1 MNFTD
6 TTPDD
11 LENLLTR
18 DGQSPL
24 ERLGHWAEQTPD
36 RVAVYYGED
45 DTELTFA
52 QLAELTDSIAG
63 NLAARGVAKGDRVS
77 VLTTDSLLATLAM
90 FGIWKVGGVYSPINF
105 SFTGRLLAYQLADTG
120 PSLII
125 TDDPLVSRID
135 EIAADLTEVPPVL
148 VRGPAPESRVRT
160 GSWTELTAPAPAPR
174 VDVDFDD
181 PANLV
186 YTSGTT
192 GPAKGVVQPVRW
204 MAQYTFG
211 LRCTL
216 TTDDVV
222 YNDLPM
228 YHVGGAIA
236 NVVRAVW
243 RGCEVALWDRFSP
256 TEFWSRVDRRG
267 VSAAILLDVMIPWL
281 MNADE
286 TDRDAH
292 HTLNK
297 VYMQPLPIHHA
308 AVARRFGFE
317 FVNAGFGQ
325 TESGA
330 PLALLLDETT
340 AGATTPPQLRRGL
353 GREEMLAVAADHAM
367 TVLAG
372 DEVTRKGAMGAPTPF
387 LTVAVLDEHD
397 RPCADEEPGQLAL
410 RPRLPSL
417 IMSEY
422 LGKPEKT
429 VEAWRNLWMHT
440 GDSVVRG
447 ADGVYYFVDRLGDR
461 IRVRG
466 ENLSSFQVED
476 MLTQHPDIALC
487 AAFAVRSTE
496 GDEDD
501 VVACVVATEGA
512 TLTEEQVHAFA
523 AETMPKYMRPR
534 HVRILDDLPRTPTN
548 KVEKYKLRRQV
559 TAEIA
564 AS

>member
-447 ADGVYYFVDRLGDR
+447 TDGVYYFVDRLGDR

>member
-90 FGIWKVGGVYSPINF
+90 FGIWKIGGVYSPINF

-523 AETMPKYMRPR
+523 AEIMPKYMRPR